1 MSIITKPSSIS
12 KNVAASFSLS
22 KSELAA
28 VASVVADS
36 NFSDSANWKK
46 VFLNYKSSPG
56 NQHRFVRFDATVEN
70 PTGDFLC
77 SLKSKDI
84 FELESIVIKDFDNG
98 SLVIPA
104 NELTASEF
112 KINMGT
118 VAPPVSGFDWNV
130 FFGQTT
136 SNGGGELHTT
146 GFGWGEAAYSSTPL
160 VGDFSVTGTFHSVL
174 GGGTNLMI
182 GYKKDLPASAGGA
195 SSNISSAIYVD
206 GGIGSITGWNG
217 SDGGASTTSSYLSN
231 ATADFS
237 FEISRVGSVI
247 TGSVNGSMMFTDTNY
262 SAPVYLASMIYS
274 NNGYGIISTTLNDP
288 VAPAPSI
295 LAGAYTVG
303 SNPMQNL
310 TSRSPAEGQSFVLS
324 SSASVTSV
332 KVMISK
338 YSNPSNL
345 PLTGTLNMTLKAS
358 DYSGNGA
365 EVVSSNTLDLST
377 LATAQPTLDGGVICE
392 FLFDTPVSL
401 PSGTNSIKY
410 NYAGLNVD
418 GSTFIQVWGYSPSI
432 GDGLAYSYGG
442 QIAHVDFWFQILGN

>member
-1 MSIITKPSSIS
+1 MTGLLSPVIYLLRKNMSIITKPSSIS

-56 NQHRFVRFDATVEN
+56 NQHRFVRFDATMEN

-77 SLKSKDI
+77 SLKSKDV

-104 NELTASEF
+104 SQLTASEF
-112 KINMGT
+112 KIDMGS
-118 VAPPVSGFDWNV
+118 VAPSP
-130 FFGQTT
+130 
-136 SNGGGELHTT
+136 
-146 GFGWGEAAYSSTPL
+146 
-160 VGDFSVTGTFHSVL
+160 
-174 GGGTNLMI
+174 
-182 GYKKDLPASAGGA
+182 
-195 SSNISSAIYVD
+195 
-206 GGIGSITGWNG
+206 
-217 SDGGASTTSSYLSN
+217 
-231 ATADFS
+231 
-237 FEISRVGSVI
+237 EIL
-247 TGSVNGSMMFTDTNY
+247 T
-262 SAPVYLASMIYS
+262 
-274 NNGYGIISTTLNDP
+274 
-288 VAPAPSI
+288 
-295 LAGAYTVG
+295 GAYTVG

-324 SSASVTSV
+324 SPTSVTSV

-358 DYSGNGA
+358 DYSGSGA

-377 LATAQPTLDGGVICE
+377 LATAQPTVDGGVICE